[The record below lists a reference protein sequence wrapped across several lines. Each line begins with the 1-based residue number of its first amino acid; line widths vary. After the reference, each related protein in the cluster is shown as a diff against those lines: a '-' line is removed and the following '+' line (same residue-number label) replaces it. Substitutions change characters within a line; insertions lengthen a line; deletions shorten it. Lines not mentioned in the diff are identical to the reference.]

1 MQRGA
6 FQVTTAPASEP
17 VSLTEAKA
25 HLRVEFDDD
34 DALITSLISA
44 ARDYCERYLHRSL
57 LTQTITQVLPA
68 FPCWEYRNQNR
79 AIRLFRPP
87 LATLKTIKYYDS
99 DNTLQTLY
107 DADALPT
114 PVTDTAIVNTI
125 KEPPEVT
132 PTYGED
138 WPQTADREKAVELV
152 YTAGWSASGQV
163 PQTIKAAMLLIIGEM
178 YERREN
184 FVKQLPTAAEHLLNM
199 WQVREW

>member
-1 MQRGA
+1 MERGS
-6 FQVTTAPASEP
+6 FKVTTGPASEP
-17 VSLTEAKA
+17 ITLSEAKA

-34 DALITSLISA
+34 DTLITALIAA
-44 ARDYCERYLHRSL
+44 ARDYAERYTHRAL
-57 LTQTITQVLPA
+57 LTQTITQVLPC
-68 FPCWEYRNQNR
+68 FPYYEYRNQNR

-107 DADALPT
+107 DADAAPT
-114 PVTDTAIVNTI
+114 PITDTAIVNTI

-132 PTYGED
+132 PAFNTD
-138 WPQTADREKAVELV
+138 WPTTANREKAVELV
-152 YTAGWSASGQV
+152 YVAGWSAAGQV
-163 PQTIKAAMLLIIGEM
+163 PQSIKAAMLLLVGEM